1 MAYTKRL
8 YQDITEA
15 DLNQYQENKY
25 IEYMKEI
32 DEEKEWDDFIF
43 SRNEWD
49 ETVKQQEDIVCEII
63 DKAEEGSELEAY
75 CTLKQIRKLLDEA
88 IQQVEPLAFDAC
100 DLESPNNQ
108 QFTKA
113 GFLIQK
119 KNGGRLIDYSSVAQ
133 IAQKIEELD
142 KYKNTV
148 KHALLG
154 LEKGATMLS
163 DGQMILADG
172 ECVDI
177 PKYKFK
183 KDSITVKKL

>member
-1 MAYTKRL
+1 MGYSKRT

-15 DLNQYQENKY
+15 DLNQYQEDKFF
-25 IEYMKEI
+25 EYMKDV
-32 DEEKEWDDFIF
+32 DEAQESFEW
-43 SRNEWD
+43 S

-75 CTLKQIRKLLDEA
+75 CTLKQIKKLLDEA
-88 IQQVEPLAFDAC
+88 IQQVEPLAFNAC

-133 IAQKIEELD
+133 IAQKLEELD
-142 KYKNTV
+142 KYKNTI

-172 ECVDI
+172 ECVDV

>member
-1 MAYTKRL
+1 MGISKRT
-8 YQDITEA
+8 YEDITQA
-15 DLNQYQENKY
+15 DLDQYQENKFF
-25 IEYMKEI
+25 EYMKEV
-32 DEEKEWDDFIF
+32 DESEQRFDEWK
-43 SRNEWD
+43 
-49 ETVKQQEDIVCEII
+49 ETVRQQEDIICEII
-63 DKAEEGSELEAY
+63 DEAEKGSELESY
-75 CTLKQIRKLLDEA
+75 CTLKEIRKLLDEA
-88 IQQVEPLAFDAC
+88 IEQIEPLAMQAC

-113 GFLIQK
+113 GFQIQK
-119 KNGGRLIDYSSVAQ
+119 KNGGRIIDYSSVPE
-133 IAQKIEELD
+133 IAEKIEELN
-142 KYKNTV
+142 KYKNRV

-172 ECVDI
+172 ECVNV

>member
-1 MAYTKRL
+1 MGISKRT
-8 YQDITEA
+8 YENITQA
-15 DLNQYQENKY
+15 DLDQYQENKY

-43 SRNEWD
+43 SRNEWK
-49 ETVKQQEDIVCEII
+49 ETERQQEDIICEII
-63 DKAEEGSELEAY
+63 DQAEKGSELESY
-75 CTLKQIRKLLDEA
+75 CTLKEIRKLLDEA
-88 IQQVEPLAFDAC
+88 IEQVEPLAMQAC
-100 DLESPNNQ
+100 ELESPNNQ
-108 QFTKA
+108 QFIKA
-113 GFLIQK
+113 GFQIQK
-119 KNGGRLIDYSSVAQ
+119 KKGGRIIDYSSVPE
-133 IAQKIEELD
+133 IAEKIEELN
-142 KYKNTV
+142 KYKNRV

-172 ECVDI
+172 ECINV